1 MTRGEAGRKKRRR
14 TGEVISRLLT
24 KVVDKDPWIMD
35 INDDATLT
43 MVRIGPDYIDADYFL
58 RV

>member
-1 MTRGEAGRKKRRR
+1 MTRREAGRKKRRR
-14 TGEVISRLLT
+14 IGELISRLLT

-43 MVRIGPDYIDADYFL
+43 IRLFRGPHRTRSHY
-58 RV
+58 